1 MTARQDDHKKRFGSN
16 LEKVRLAREAA
27 ERQKR
32 LLAEQLSKSQTKP
45 AHETPVADTGRA
57 SAPAALELPKVRLYH
72 RSDISSE
79 VSFVAAASGAAS
91 TIVSSISS
99 KTDAVIFSWPDKIN
113 RPLGVTI
120 SALLRTQSLQ
130 PRLESTVA
138 YYPFS
143 DRKIHSL
150 KSIFVDEDDL
160 AARYHKLI
168 TSMDRAEYGST
179 AYKNA
184 YLLKGLKSAQPTA
197 GRQVVG
203 KPNLRE
209 LIPIFRPVEEHHVV
223 RFGDRDD
230 DFLGDVSAKKTL
242 IREAAGY
249 RKEIA
254 SKRSAPIAIF
264 GLPESVDQINRLFKT
279 DDRLRETCTVII
291 ADATDV
297 KFGAAAAWLKGLRR
311 LAHIARGHKLRP
323 PIVVITQDHFI
334 AKAASEILSDRP
346 DAKSKVALRRP
357 TIRGLVKIVPN
368 DFSAQPDAPAT
379 WSPVSVAVHLKEEEL
394 AEFRT
399 AGLDL
404 AGKLHRAGYAAAAD
418 AVVSAITFVRTVAC
432 LPVALSVLRDHL
444 DTMEQAGAVSSFVA
458 APYRF
463 LRVASLLK
471 RAETEADSMGDLI
484 HAFRGRVE
492 TLVERYAAGGEVAE
506 LVRELLE
513 RATKKANRTIIAFRD
528 RVILSAFT
536 AWLSDQPDID
546 RDRLDEKVLLTTTE
560 ALTSALSAVARGA
573 PIDTLVVVSPFV
585 KDLERI
591 ILSPALPRKVVL
603 VGDAGLIGA
612 LGDKLGSVAPLLS
625 AEPASRIAAVLKGLK
640 ECAGRFQAFDFEK
653 VIEPEFSREMTL
665 DFTVQ
670 DSIDEAYRGPVVEL
684 STEDG
689 YLLRLL
695 PHADCLVLQDEDATP
710 LRTARAE
717 NVKEGE
723 RIFIFR
729 RALHDRLESL
739 LGPVKPHGTT
749 LLSSYHLAV
758 RERVALISGNRQ
770 EQANE
775 IVRRMKLAAL
785 DAGEAADLGLRES
798 SNVLRWMSAGR
809 VDSRPDAPRSPKTF
823 ALFMRALEVP
833 EIISGQY
840 WYNAVISTRVMAIQ
854 VGLHEHNRAQE
865 FVMNPHGFYSRFAAE
880 KPELQ
885 QLWEE
890 MVRSASV
897 VVRKQ
902 IVGIQKPMETVR

>member
-1 MTARQDDHKKRFGSN
+1 MTGRRDDHKKRFGSN
-16 LEKVRLAREAA
+16 LEKVRLAREDTEKQKQQLIERLSKTRTEPAPRIVAA
-27 ERQKR
+27 EVGV
-32 LLAEQLSKSQTKP
+32 P
-45 AHETPVADTGRA
+45 AVA
-57 SAPAALELPKVRLYH
+57 ELPKLRLYH

-79 VSFVAAASGAAS
+79 VSFVAAASDAAS
-91 TIVSSISS
+91 AIVSSVSS
-99 KTDAVIFSWPDKIN
+99 QTDAVIFSWPDRIN

-130 PRLESTVA
+130 PRLETTLA

-143 DRKIHSL
+143 DRKVHSL

-160 AARYHKLI
+160 AARYQKLI
-168 TSMDRAEYGST
+168 TSMDRSEYGST

-184 YLLKGLKSAQPTA
+184 YLLKGLKSAQPTVR
-197 GRQVVG
+197 RQVVS

-209 LIPIFRPVEEHHVV
+209 LIPVFRVVEEHHVV
-223 RFGDRDD
+223 RFAERDD
-230 DFLGDVSAKKTL
+230 DFLGEVSMKKTL

-254 SKRSAPIAIF
+254 SRRSAPIAIF

-279 DDRLRETCTVII
+279 DDRLRESCTVII

-297 KFGAAAAWLKGLRR
+297 QFGAADVWLKGFRR
-311 LAHIARGHKLRP
+311 LVHIARGHKLRP

-334 AKAASEILSDRP
+334 AKVASEILTDRA
-346 DAKSKVALRRP
+346 DGNSKVAPRRP
-357 TIRGLVKIVPN
+357 RIHGLVKIVPN
-368 DFSAQPDAPAT
+368 DFSAQPEVPAT
-379 WSPVSVAVHLKEEEL
+379 WSPVSVEVNLKEEEL

-404 AGKLHRAGYAAAAD
+404 ARNLHRAGYAAASD
-418 AVVSAITFVRTVAC
+418 AVVSAITFVRTIAC
-432 LPVALSVLRDHL
+432 LPVALRVLRDHL

-463 LRVASLLK
+463 LHVAALLK

-484 HAFRGRVE
+484 HAFRCRVE
-492 TLVERYAAGGEVAE
+492 TLVERYAEGSEVVE
-506 LVRELLE
+506 LVRELLDK
-513 RATKKANRTIIAFRD
+513 ATRKANRTVIAFRD

-546 RDRLDEKVLLTTTE
+546 HDRLDEKVILTTTE
-560 ALTSALSAVARGA
+560 ALTSALSAVSRGA
-573 PIDTLVVVSPFV
+573 PIDTLLIVNPFV
-585 KDLERI
+585 KHLERI

-612 LGDKLGSVAPLLS
+612 LEGKLSPVVPFLTAD
-625 AEPASRIAAVLKGLK
+625 PAARIVAVLKGLK
-640 ECAGRFQAFDFEK
+640 VAAGHFQAFDFEK

-670 DSIDEAYRGPVVEL
+670 DSIDAAYHGPVVEL
-684 STEDG
+684 TTEDG

-695 PHADCLVLQDEDATP
+695 PKADCLVLQDEDAIP
-710 LRTARAE
+710 LRTAHAE
-717 NVKEGE
+717 EVKEGE

-739 LGPVKPHGTT
+739 LGPVKPQGTT
-749 LLSSYHLAV
+749 LLLSYHSAV
-758 RERVALISGNRQ
+758 RDSVALVPGNRQ
-770 EQANE
+770 EQAAE
-775 IVRRMKLAAL
+775 IARRMKSAAKA
-785 DAGEAADLGLRES
+785 AGEEADLGLRET
-798 SNVLRWMSAGR
+798 SNVLRWMSTGR
-809 VDSRPDAPRSPKTF
+809 VDGRPDAPRSARTF

-840 WYNAVISTRVMAIQ
+840 WHNAVISTRVMAIQ
-854 VGLHEHNRAQE
+854 VGMHEHNRAQE
-865 FVMNPHGFYSRFAAE
+865 FVMNPHAFYSRFAGE
-880 KPELQ
+880 KPELR

-897 VVRKQ
+897 VVHKQ
-902 IVGIQKPMETVR
+902 IVGLQKFMEKAR